1 MDGTSNK
8 YGFILICAALA
19 LITFLAFRGVLGN
32 KFVSY
37 DDEKYITENKDVQS
51 GLSLKGVLWTFSTT
65 TASNWHPLTWLS
77 HMLDCQ
83 LFGLNPGRHHL
94 VGLLLH
100 IINTLLLFAVLEMM
114 TAAMWLSAFVAAV
127 FAVHPLHVESVA
139 WASER
144 KDVLSTLFWLLTMI
158 LYVRYVRRQNKIWY
172 LSAVLAFALGLLAKP
187 MLVTLPFALLLLD
200 YWPLERLKAQDTR
213 RKPAD
218 SVERIADRKGKSQI
232 HYTPNAIRYTLLEK
246 LPFFVLSAVSS
257 IITFVVQ
264 RNAGIMANVI
274 EYPLRGRL
282 ENVSVSYVK
291 YIMKMIWPADLAILY
306 PLYGNR
312 PPVWQPVLAA
322 ILLIAVSIW
331 IVRSA
336 QKRKYLPI
344 GWLWFL
350 GTLVPVIG
358 VVHVGA
364 QSMADR
370 YSYIPS
376 VGLLVIAAW
385 GIDELTAKWRS
396 RKTALS
402 VSASII
408 ILALGIGT
416 AHQVRHWQNTMT
428 LFEHALAVTHNNAI
442 ANYNVG
448 VELQSQGKAGEAANH
463 YRQAIQVDSEYA
475 EAHNNLGRLLADEGK
490 YNEALKHFNEALR
503 IRPKY
508 AEAHSNL
515 GVLLKSQGR
524 LNEAASQLNEALK
537 LKPDFA
543 EAYNNL
549 GIVFKQQ
556 NKFEQAISNYKKSL
570 ELRPD
575 FDHALNNIGLA
586 LEMQGKLNEAI
597 DYYRQALKVKPDYAD
612 AHYNIGNALQSAGR
626 PDEAAGHYREAI
638 RVKQDFADAHNNLGA
653 LLMKQKKT
661 DEAIEHFK
669 QALKI
674 DPKSAESHANL
685 GNAFQEK
692 GKLDDAIKHY
702 REALRI
708 RPDFTEVSQS
718 LAAALKSQGRLDE
731 AVSQLQNS
739 DSNDVEAQY
748 ALANAFASQGKL
760 DEAIKIYRRIVAV
773 RPDYADAYV
782 NLGVAVA
789 MKGNIDEAV
798 TAFRQALKLKPENAE
813 THYNLGYALSLQGKP
828 DEAIEHYRQA
838 LKINPNHTKAAESLQ
853 TLLKNKK

>member
-8 YGFILICAALA
+8 YGFILICAALS
-19 LITFLAFRGVLGN
+19 LITFLAFWGVLGN
-32 KFVSY
+32 KFVNY
-37 DDEKYITENKDVQS
+37 DDEKYITENKDVQN
-51 GLSLKGVLWTFSTT
+51 GLSLKGVLWAFSTT

-100 IINTLLLFAVLEMM
+100 IVNTLLLFAVLEMM
-114 TAAMWLSAFVAAV
+114 TAAMWRSAFVAAV

-144 KDVLSTLFWLLTMI
+144 KDVLSTMFWLLTMI
-158 LYVRYVRRQNKIWY
+158 LYVHYVRRQSIAWY
-172 LSAVLAFALGLLAKP
+172 LLAVFAFALGLLAKP

-200 YWPLERLKAQDTR
+200 YWPLERLKTQDKRHKTKTTSNR
-213 RKPAD
+213 QQ
-218 SVERIADRKGKSQI
+218 IKGLI
-232 HYTPNAIRYTLLEK
+232 LEK
-246 LPFFVLSAVSS
+246 TPFFVLSAVSS
-257 IITFVVQ
+257 VITFVVQ

-291 YIMKMIWPADLAILY
+291 YIMKMIWPVDLAILY

-331 IVRSA
+331 IIRSA
-336 QKRKYLPI
+336 QKRKYLPV

-350 GTLVPVIG
+350 GTLMPVIG

-396 RKTALS
+396 RKMALS

-416 AHQVRHWQNTMT
+416 TYQVRYWQNTMT

-448 VELQSQGKAGEAANH
+448 VELQSQGKAGDAVNH
-463 YRQAIQVDSEYA
+463 YRQAIQIDPEYA
-475 EAHNNLGRLLADEGK
+475 EAHNNIGRLLADEGK
-490 YNEALKHFNEALR
+490 HNEALKHFNEALK

-556 NKFEQAISNYKKSL
+556 NKFDQAISNYKKAL
-570 ELRPD
+570 QLRPD

-597 DYYRQALKVKPDYAD
+597 DYYRQALKIKPDYAD

-653 LLMKQKKT
+653 LLVKQKKP
-661 DEAIEHFK
+661 DEAIEQFR
-669 QALKI
+669 QAIKI

-685 GNAFQEK
+685 GNALREK
-692 GKLDDAIKHY
+692 GRLDEAINHY

-718 LAAALKSQGRLDE
+718 LAGALKSQGKFDE

-739 DSNDVEAQY
+739 DSNDVETQY
-748 ALANAFASQGKL
+748 ILANTLASQGKL
-760 DEAIKIYRRIVAV
+760 DEAISYYRRIVAV
-773 RPDYADAYV
+773 KPDHADAYM

-798 TAFRQALKLKPENAE
+798 SAFRQALKLKPDNAE

-853 TLLKNKK
+853 SLLKNKK

>member
-1 MDGTSNK
+1 MDKASSK
-8 YGFILICAALA
+8 YSFILICAALA
-19 LITFLAFRGVLGN
+19 MITFFAFGRLPGN
-32 KFVSY
+32 KFINY

-51 GLSLKGVLWTFSTT
+51 GLSLKGVLWAFSTT

-94 VGLLLH
+94 VSLLLH
-100 IINTLLLFAVLEMM
+100 IVNTLLLFAVLEMM
-114 TAAMWLSAFVAAV
+114 TGAMWRSAFVAAV

-144 KDVLSTLFWLLTMI
+144 KDVLSTLFWLLTMAG
-158 LYVRYVRRQNKIWY
+158 YVRYVRRQSVVWY
-172 LSAVLAFALGLLAKP
+172 LSAVFAFALGLLAKP

-200 YWPLERLKAQDTR
+200 YWPLGRYQEKSPSKRKTEATSIHFQWSIFRRLVQ
-213 RKPAD
+213 
-218 SVERIADRKGKSQI
+218 
-232 HYTPNAIRYTLLEK
+232 EK
-246 LPFFVLSAVSS
+246 VPFFVLSAVSS
-257 IITFVVQ
+257 IITFIVQ
-264 RNAGIMANVI
+264 RNAGIMANVV
-274 EYPLRGRL
+274 EYPLGGRL
-282 ENVSVSYVK
+282 ENVSVSYIK
-291 YIMKMIWPADLAILY
+291 YIMKMICPNRLAILY

-312 PPVWQPVLAA
+312 PPAWQPVLAA
-322 ILLIAVSIW
+322 ILLIAISIW

-336 QKRKYLPI
+336 QKHKYLPV
-344 GWLWFL
+344 GWLWYL

-376 VGLLVIAAW
+376 IGLLIIAAW
-385 GIDELTAKWRS
+385 GFDELTAKWRS
-396 RKTALS
+396 RKMALS

-416 AHQVRHWQNTMT
+416 AHQVRYWQNTMT

-442 ANYNVG
+442 SHYNVG
-448 VELQSQGKAGEAANH
+448 VELQSQGKVSEAVNH
-463 YRQAIQVDSEYA
+463 YRQAIQIDPEYA
-475 EAHNNLGRLLADEGK
+475 EAHNNLGNMLADEGK
-490 YNEALKHFNEALR
+490 YNEAMKHFNEALR

-508 AEAHSNL
+508 AEAHNNL
-515 GVLLKSQGR
+515 GVLLKSQGKF
-524 LNEAASQLNEALK
+524 NEATGHFNEALK
-537 LKPDFA
+537 LRPDFA

-556 NKFEQAISNYKKSL
+556 NKFDQAISNYRKAL
-570 ELRPD
+570 QLRPD

-612 AHYNIGNALQSAGR
+612 AHYNIGNALQSAGKL
-626 PDEAAGHYREAI
+626 DEAVSHYREAI
-638 RVKQDFADAHNNLGA
+638 RVKPDFADAHNNLGA
-653 LLMKQKKT
+653 LLMRRKKT
-661 DEAIEHFK
+661 DEAIECFR
-669 QALKI
+669 QAIKA

-692 GKLDDAIKHY
+692 GKLDEAIKHY

-718 LAAALKSQGRLDE
+718 LAGALKSQGRLDE
-731 AVSQLQNS
+731 AVSQLQKG
-739 DSNDVEAQY
+739 DSNDVESQY
-748 ALANAFASQGKL
+748 ILANALASQGKL
-760 DEAIKIYRRIVAV
+760 DEAINYYRRIVAV

-798 TAFRQALKLKPENAE
+798 TAFRQALKLKPDNAE
-813 THYNLGYALSLQGKP
+813 THYNLGYALSLQGKA
-828 DEAIEHYRQA
+828 DEAIDHYRQA
-838 LKINPNHTKAAESLQ
+838 LKINPNHTKAGDSLQ
-853 TLLKNKK
+853 SLLKNKK